1 MLNKALFTL
10 LALQLIE
17 LSVSQL
23 GLSSNVISSSVKDDI
38 LETESFAEAY
48 NKYMEAYTDP
58 EDLLLMASTDPIS
71 LKKKRYDHFL

>member
-1 MLNKALFTL
+1 MLNKALFAL
-10 LALQLIE
+10 LTLQLLE

-38 LETESFAEAY
+38 LNAGSFAEAY

-71 LKKKRYDHFL
+71 LKKKR

>member
-1 MLNKALFTL
+1 MLNKALFAL

-23 GLSSNVISSSVKDDI
+23 GLSNNVISSSVKNDI

-71 LKKKRYDHFL
+71 LKKKR

>member
-1 MLNKALFTL
+1 MLNKALFAL

-23 GLSSNVISSSVKDDI
+23 GLSNNVISSSVKNDI
-38 LETESFAEAY
+38 LETESVAEAY

-71 LKKKRYDHFL
+71 LKKKR

>member
-71 LKKKRYDHFL
+71 LKKKR